1 MKLVQFIRGGEMRIG
16 IFTQEGLID
25 ATDALKHKVPTKMEE
40 VISGGEAILK
50 DLRQLANSGVQPVSD
65 EEVRFLPCVTKPEKI
80 LCVGLNYISHTS
92 ETQMEIP
99 KYPVLFNK
107 YNNALA
113 AHKQK
118 IVLPSSAEQF
128 DYEAELVIVIGREA
142 RGVSKE
148 NALSYVFGYAPGN
161 DLSARDLQFRTHQ
174 WLLGK
179 TCDGFAPIGPCITTA
194 DEVGDPQSLQIEC
207 RVNGELRQSS
217 NTHNMIFDCATIVSY
232 ISQFMTLRP
241 GDIIFTGTPSGV
253 ILGMPK
259 EKQQSGLKAGDEVQV
274 TIEKLGTL
282 INVMA

>member
-253 ILGMPK
+253 IHAK
-259 EKQQSGLKAGDEVQV
+259 RKTAV
-274 TIEKLGTL
+274 
-282 INVMA
+282 A

>member
-50 DLRQLANSGVQPVSD
+50 DLRQLAKSGVQPVSD

-259 EKQQSGLKAGDEVQV
+259 EKQQWLKAGDEVQV

>member
-1 MKLVQFIRGGEMRIG
+1 MKLVQFIRGGEARIG
-16 IFTQEGLID
+16 ILTKNGLID
-25 ATDALKHKVPTKMEE
+25 TAFVSNWNPPATMEE
-40 VISGGEAILK
+40 VICGGEAILK
-50 DLRQLANSGVQPVSD
+50 ELRQLAESGVQPVPK
-65 EEVRFLPCVTKPEKI
+65 EEIHFLPCVTNPEKI

-92 ETQMEIP
+92 ETNMEIP

-113 AHKQK
+113 AHGQK
-118 IVLPSSAEQF
+118 ITLPSSAEQF
-128 DYEAELVIVIGREA
+128 DYEAELVVVIGREA
-142 RGVSKE
+142 RNISKE
-148 NALSYVFGYAPGN
+148 EALSYVFGYAPGN

-194 DEVGDPQSLQIEC
+194 DEIENPQSLQIEC
-207 RVNGELRQSS
+207 RVNGELRQCA
-217 NTHNMIFDCATIVSY
+217 NTRDMIFDCAAIVSY

-259 EKQQSGLKAGDEVQV
+259 EKQQWLRPGDEVQV

-282 INVMA
+282 SNVMA